1 MTNKEA
7 MCSRLRKV
15 WVELELRKGELVKEL
30 WAIEA
35 RQEMLKEKL
44 KSYGEFERAV
54 QELAEMDEVDHYCM
68 RHPV

>member
-1 MTNKEA
+1 
-7 MCSRLRKV
+7 MCNRLRNV
-15 WVELELRKGELVKEL
+15 WVELKLREGELVKEL

-54 QELAEMDEVDHYCM
+54 QELAEMDEVDHYHM